1 MQNDLYKDGIGFA
14 SLVNHMGEDLTIVN
28 AARVSVGKESSEM
41 GDREKKLAE
50 FLTKHGHTSTY
61 EHNIATFHI
70 KVPLFISKQHMR
82 HRVFSYNEISR
93 RYTSQKIEFYLP
105 QSLRKQDF
113 KNRQASLDEHFN
125 PDISWLN
132 TDFSSS
138 NAIET
143 HALESLKLY
152 EALIEQGVAREQAR
166 MILPQNLYT
175 EYWCTGSLHNWMNS
189 FIAKRDHEDAQW
201 EMQILAQSISKQL
214 KRDMAHRTFE
224 LRKVWKD

>member
-1 MQNDLYKDGIGFA
+1 MQNDLYNDGIGFA

-41 GDREKKLAE
+41 GDRERKLAE

-113 KNRQASLDEHFN
+113 KNRQASLDEYFN

-132 TDFSSS
+132 TDFS
-138 NAIET
+138 
-143 HALESLKLY
+143 
-152 EALIEQGVAREQAR
+152 
-166 MILPQNLYT
+166 
-175 EYWCTGSLHNWMNS
+175 
-189 FIAKRDHEDAQW
+189 
-201 EMQILAQSISKQL
+201 
-214 KRDMAHRTFE
+214 
-224 LRKVWKD
+224 KDS